1 MASEGTPLIW
11 QASTPAP
18 TAHYDNFHRS
28 ILPELNA
35 LVGRHQALPQGGAG
49 VRARVA
55 QLDAG
60 RLDQEMTGML
70 QEQMTKAL
78 KYFTPGVMA
87 SLQPEVTLL
96 LDLLIYAGSVWLGQ
110 PTPGSALM
118 NLRYR
123 NESTA
128 CHGSSANSS
137 GGIAAAAMPQLATP
151 AGDSPMDGPS
161 TSLKPSCHLLAGRTG
176 VEGPGL
182 RRGQRW
188 AFGALILARYAWA
201 RTAAALT
208 TRH

>member
-96 LDLLIYAGSVWLGQ
+96 LDLLLSHPPPPLRHSVRCLTLCMLTAGAPLKRSAHTYTALGTGF
-110 PTPGSALM
+110 PTVKHPGGDFVADLCRLGVVGSA
-118 NLRYR
+118 N
-123 NESTA
+123 
-128 CHGSSANSS
+128 
-137 GGIAAAAMPQLATP
+137 
-151 AGDSPMDGPS
+151 
-161 TSLKPSCHLLAGRTG
+161 
-176 VEGPGL
+176 
-182 RRGQRW
+182 
-188 AFGALILARYAWA
+188 AR
-201 RTAAALT
+201 
-208 TRH
+208 